1 MDVERPL
8 AELAALSGTRGRL
21 SSALRSMVRF
31 GRQKPLGAMGGIVL
45 VGLVVVAAVANW
57 VAPLD
62 PYKTNL
68 KFKYAEPGVKI
79 AEEEGGERFLL
90 GTDQLGRDI
99 LSRLI
104 HGAQISLKVALISV
118 GIGVTAGA
126 LMGIVSAYLGGA
138 VDLIVQRLVD
148 AFMAF
153 PALILALGIMALLGP
168 SLTNVIMVLI
178 IIFIPGSSRVIRS
191 AALSVKE
198 TVYVES
204 ARAIGSSN
212 LRIMFRHVLPNCMAP
227 YIVFATANLGVA
239 IVAEAS
245 LTFLGAGTPIDVP
258 SWGGMLAQA
267 GKSYIEV
274 SPWLLALPA
283 LAIFVIVFGSNLLG
297 DALRDVLDPRLRG
310 T

>member
-79 AEEEGGERFLL
+79 PEEEGGERFLL

>member
-1 MDVERPL
+1 MAAERN
-8 AELAALSGTRGRL
+8 EGGLAALPTYVGRQPRL
-21 SSALRSMVRF
+21 LKTLVRF

-45 VGLVVVAAVANW
+45 VALVVVAIIASW

-62 PYKTNL
+62 PYRTHIKY
-68 KFKYAEPGVKI
+68 KFESPGVKTL
-79 AEEEGGERFLL
+79 EEEGGERFLL

-99 LSRLI
+99 FSRLLY
-104 HGAQISLKVALISV
+104 GARISLYVGLISV
-118 GIGVTAGA
+118 AIGVTAGA
-126 LMGIVSAYLGGA
+126 LSGIISAYLGGT
-138 VDLIVQRLVD
+138 VDLIVQRVVD

-153 PALILALGIMALLGP
+153 PALILALGMMAVLGP
-168 SLTNVIMVLI
+168 SLKNVIIVLI
-178 IIFIPGSSRVIRS
+178 ILFIPGSSRVVRS

-239 IVAEAS
+239 IVVEAS
-245 LTFLGAGTPIDVP
+245 LTFLGAGTPIEVP
-258 SWGGMLAQA
+258 SWGGMLAVA
-267 GKSYIEV
+267 GNNTVSV
-274 SPWLLALPA
+274 SPWLLSLPA
-283 LAIFVIVFGSNLLG
+283 LAVFVVVFSFNLLG
-297 DALRDVLDPRLRG
+297 DALRDVLDPRLKG